1 MSLFKCIS
9 SIPNLASIDTSCE
22 YGIRIILVSG
32 RVYTF
37 TTEYNKE
44 LELRFVSVVDI
55 DGVGLQ
61 STNIED
67 LIEYINKENV

>member
-1 MSLFKCIS
+1 MSLFKCITA
-9 SIPNLASIDTSCE
+9 IQNLVSIDASCDS
-22 YGIRIILVSG
+22 GINVTLVNG

-37 TTEYNKE
+37 TTEYNDE

-55 DGVGLQ
+55 NGVGLQ

-67 LIEYINKENV
+67 LIEYIDKENV